1 MQLMEFRSDRMA
13 RKAAPRHREPQ
24 LGRADIMTGSMWSRL
39 CRAFTL
45 IELLVVVAD
54 PFAKG
59 YRSDGWGRAIPSS
72 GLTLVKTA
80 NFADRGHGRG
90 ELSPMNPIRR
100 WPHSTRRHV
109 ASSADSWR
117 S

>member
-1 MQLMEFRSDRMA
+1 
-13 RKAAPRHREPQ
+13 
-24 LGRADIMTGSMWSRL
+24 MTGSMWSRL

-72 GLTLVKTA
+72 GLTLADTTTYPGMGIAGHRRVYNVLYGDGHVKL
-80 NFADRGHGRG
+80 FGDPQEKMIWH
-90 ELSPMNPIRR
+90 
-100 WPHSTRRHV
+100 
-109 ASSADSWR
+109 
-117 S
+117 